1 VSQQRVDVLGVGFD
15 RVDLDAALRTVIERL
30 RRGERTIVITA
41 NPEFVMLARRER
53 DLCRIAASADLVIPD
68 GTGVFLA
75 SRLLGDPLP
84 GRAPGRL
91 LVDRLAA
98 HAARAGI
105 SLFLLGARPGV
116 AERAAARLRERH
128 PGLAIAGTHAGSS
141 APDADEGTVER
152 VNAASPRVLLVAYG
166 MPHQERW
173 IARNLARLPSVGVAI
188 GVGGVLDQLAGIAS
202 VPPRLVHAA
211 GLEWLW
217 RLLTDP
223 RRWRRQRVL
232 PLFAVLVLAQRFRPP
247 GAQTEAPRPPGA
259 QTEARSDEV
268 EHLGPMRG
276 VPPSEGRNEGRD

>member
-1 VSQQRVDVLGVGFD
+1 VDHQRVNVLGIGFD
-15 RVDLDAALRTVIERL
+15 RVDLDGALRTVTSRL
-30 RRGERTIVITA
+30 ARGERTTVITA
-41 NPEFVMLARRER
+41 NPEFVMLARREP
-53 DLCRIAASADLVIPD
+53 DLRRIAAAADLVIPD

-91 LVDRLAA
+91 LVDRLAD
-98 HAARAGI
+98 HAARSGI
-105 SLFLLGARPGV
+105 SLFLLGARRGV

-128 PGLAIAGTHAGSS
+128 PGLVIAGTHAGSA
-141 APDADEGTVER
+141 APDGDVDAVAR
-152 VNAASPRVLLVAYG
+152 VNAATPQVLLVAYG

-173 IARNLARLPSVGVAI
+173 IARNLSRVSSVRVAI

-202 VPPRLVHAA
+202 VPPRIVHAA

-232 PLFAVLVLAQRFRPP
+232 PLFAVLVLIARFNRPP
-247 GAQTEAPRPPGA
+247 GAQTEAKTRSSLASLAGAPTPGA
-259 QTEARSDEV
+259 TREV
-268 EHLGPMRG
+268 DPGTGSIDREG
-276 VPPSEGRNEGRD
+276 V

>member
-1 VSQQRVDVLGVGFD
+1 VSGGRVNVLGVGFD
-15 RVDLDAALRTVIERL
+15 RVDLDGAVDTVIDRV
-30 RRGERTIVITA
+30 RRGERTTVITA
-41 NPEFVMLARRER
+41 NPEFVMLARREP
-53 DLCRIAASADLVIPD
+53 DLVRIAAAAELVIPD

-91 LVDRLAA
+91 LVDRLAD
-98 HAARAGI
+98 HAARSGI

-128 PGLAIAGTHAGSS
+128 PGLVIAGTHAGSA
-141 APDADEGTVER
+141 APDGDVDAVAKVD
-152 VNAASPRVLLVAYG
+152 AASPQVLLVAYG

-173 IARNLARLPSVGVAI
+173 IARNLSRVPSVRVAI

-202 VPPRLVHAA
+202 VPPPVVHAA

-232 PLFAVLVLAQRFRPP
+232 PLFAVLVLIERFRPP
-247 GAQTEAPRPPGA
+247 GAPTEAERRGRAPGP
-259 QTEARSDEV
+259 E
-268 EHLGPMRG
+268 RG
-276 VPPSEGRNEGRD
+276 VPPSEGRN